1 MANIAVKARAVP
13 RWTLHDL
20 LSQPDKDFERLCRQ
34 QERQVSQLERLRP
47 RLKQNVSSTLFKQ
60 AYQLKEAIAEISATL
75 HAYAFLWF
83 AENTQQQA
91 ARAFQATVRERL
103 TKLDN
108 RILFL
113 DLWWQGLSIHK
124 AKSHLRQSGTL
135 HYYLDTLTRIKP
147 HTLSETEEQIIRVK
161 DSTGRSAIEMLYGVL
176 TSGFKFSLKID
187 GKVQTLTREELTTH
201 VRHPSTQRRQAAYQE
216 LFRLYSGHRDVIG
229 EMYKSLVLDWKNE
242 GVTLRRHRTPIAVR
256 NMAND
261 VPDQA
266 VTALLTTCRKHSSIF
281 QHYFRLKAKLL
292 KKKNLTRYDLY
303 APLRTS
309 STNYSF
315 SQAWKMVHESFQH
328 FSPEVAKLAAR
339 VVEERHLDARIR
351 PGKMGGAFCYSVT
364 PRLTPYV
371 LMNFNG
377 HPRDISTLAH
387 ELGHAVHGMLAHQ
400 HSVLTFHSSL
410 PLAETASI
418 FGEQLLSEN
427 FLSHE
432 RNVQAK
438 RALLMTQLDDLY
450 ATILRQA
457 YFVEFERLAHDM
469 INDGATIDALA
480 QAYLQL
486 LREQFGHDV
495 QVSKEFQWEWLSI
508 PHIFSSPFYCYAYSF
523 GNLLVLALYQRYK
536 QEGNAFVPK
545 YLNLLSAGGSASPES
560 LLKPLNVNILSER
573 FWQEG
578 FTRIQDLVVELEKTM
593 P

>member
-1 MANIAVKARAVP
+1 MSKTPSKSQAVP
-13 RWTLHDL
+13 RWKLSDL
-20 LSQPDKDFERLCRQ
+20 LAQPDKDFERLCRQ

-47 RLKQNVSSTLFKQ
+47 RLKQDVSSTLFKQ
-60 AYQLKEAIAEISATL
+60 AYQLKEAIAEISTTL
-75 HAYAFLWF
+75 HAFAFLWF

-103 TKLDN
+103 TKFDN

-147 HTLSETEEQIIRVK
+147 HTLSETEEQIISVK

-216 LFRLYSGHRDVIG
+216 LFRVYSDHRDVIG

-266 VTALLTTCRKHSSIF
+266 VTALLTTCRKNASIF

-292 KKKNLTRYDLY
+292 KKKNFTRYDLY
-303 APLRTS
+303 APLQTS
-309 STNYSF
+309 STKYSF
-315 SQAWKMVHESFQH
+315 SQAWKMVNESYQH

-339 VVEERHLDARIR
+339 VIEERHLDAQIR

-364 PRLTPYV
+364 PHRTPYV

-377 HPRDISTLAH
+377 HPRDVSTLAH

-427 FLSHE
+427 FLSQE
-432 RNVQAK
+432 RKVQAK
-438 RALLMTQLDDLY
+438 RALLMTHLDDLY

-469 INDGATIDALA
+469 ISDGATIDALA

-486 LREQFGHDV
+486 LREQFGRGV

-536 QEGNAFVPK
+536 QEGNTFIPK
-545 YLNLLSAGGSASPES
+545 YLNLLSAGGSANPES
-560 LLKPLNVNILSER
+560 LLKPLKVNIRSES

-578 FTRIQDLVVELEKTM
+578 FNRIQDLVVELEKTM
-593 P
+593 T